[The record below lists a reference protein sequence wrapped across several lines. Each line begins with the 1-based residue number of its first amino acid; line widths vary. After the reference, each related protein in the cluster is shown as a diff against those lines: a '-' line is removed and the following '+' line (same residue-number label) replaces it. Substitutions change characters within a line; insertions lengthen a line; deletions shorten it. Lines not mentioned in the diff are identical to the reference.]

1 MKHAL
6 EKIEGLLPDFQYV
19 DDDRII
25 TSVGLTVSLYFW
37 GGHTPEKRQA
47 IIELFEA
54 YEEAYGSE
62 LKWGC
67 DPESWQTR
75 KLAGKKFPKLRDY
88 AAKLD
93 EDDCIEWYLSSGE
106 HREQATEYAI
116 FSLTERGW
124 NKGCISELYFQL
136 PRSHAFDPHHRKT
149 LDSLLLRAIET
160 LSPFHGRMGLA
171 AVLPEQS
178 IHYEPEAFDLAT
190 RYRTLYIPGAGDE
203 MRAPYGPKSVDWITI
218 VGDVLAE
225 RCGGI
230 NAYADHCRH
239 LGITSIR
246 HGNSLVM
253 RAGETPEIGPVEEP
267 ISEAYA
273 RVNTALRPLRDAAYN
288 SMGSASNWGELRF
301 NYCTSDLWIRRFDQG
316 DAWPPVFPLDP
327 ADLLAG
333 STPRRKI
340 RLKTGQP
347 SPCHGR
353 FHRPGTEKFGVILMP
368 GDIAPYWLNLGPH
381 GEFLGREAITWE
393 LLAEL

>member
-1 MKHAL
+1 MKHGFD
-6 EKIEGLLPDFQYV
+6 KIEELLPDFQYV
-19 DDDRII
+19 DDERII
-25 TSVGLTVSLYFW
+25 VSVGLTATLFFW
-37 GGHTPEKRQA
+37 SGHSSEKRA
-47 IIELFEA
+47 ALVEFFEA
-54 YEEAYGSE
+54 YAEAHGSQ

-67 DPESWQTR
+67 DPESWKTR
-75 KLAGKKFPKLRDY
+75 KLANTNFPKLRDY
-88 AAKLD
+88 VATLD
-93 EDDCIEWYLSSGE
+93 EDDCVNWYLASSA
-106 HREQATEYAI
+106 HREEASEYVI
-116 FSLTERGW
+116 TCLTERGW
-124 NKGCISELYFQL
+124 HKGRISKLHFQL
-136 PRSHAFDPHHRKT
+136 PRKHAFDLHHRKT

-160 LSPFHGRMGLA
+160 LKPFHGRVGLA

-190 RYRTLYIPGAGDE
+190 RYRTLYIPGAGDF
-203 MRAPYGPKSVDWITI
+203 MRAPFGPKSVDWITI

-230 NAYADHCRH
+230 NAYADHCRQ

-246 HGNSLVM
+246 HGNSLVL
-253 RAGETPEIGPVEEP
+253 RTGETPEIGPVDEA
-267 ISEAYA
+267 ISEDYA
-273 RVNTALRPLRDAAYN
+273 RVNTALRPLRDGAYN

-301 NYCTSDLWIRRFDQG
+301 NRFTSDLWIRRFEQR
-316 DAWPPVFPLDP
+316 DAWPPIFPLDP
-327 ADLLAG
+327 ASPLAG
-333 STPRRKI
+333 STPKKKI

-347 SPCHGR
+347 SPCYGH